1 MPASVNV
8 TFRTEPEK
16 RDELDRLAKALDR
29 DRSYVLNEAVDQYL
43 DLHRWQLEQIDQG
56 IADIKAGRFK
66 SLDEVRARFKRKAE
80 ENQRRR

>member
-1 MPASVNV
+1 MPASINV

-80 ENQRRR
+80 ENQRHR

>member
-1 MPASVNV
+1 MPASINV